1 MTTSSNKSE
10 LCWNIIPNMSP
21 ELSCLTD
28 LLSCNSE
35 TFDDLLS
42 NQEVMSRITNKEF
55 KDLMNDT
62 DNRELILDA
71 DLQTKTDF
79 VSFIC
84 LLTDQ
89 EQIILRNILSVQ

>member
-1 MTTSSNKSE
+1 MTVPQNKSE
-10 LCWNIIPNMSP
+10 LCWNIIPDMSP

-35 TFDDLLS
+35 TFDSLLQNQDVMNRIASKELQDLLS
-42 NQEVMSRITNKEF
+42 DAN
-55 KDLMNDT
+55 
-62 DNRELILDA
+62 NRELILDA

-79 VSFIC
+79 TSLVC

-89 EQIILRNILSVQ
+89 EQIILRNILSV